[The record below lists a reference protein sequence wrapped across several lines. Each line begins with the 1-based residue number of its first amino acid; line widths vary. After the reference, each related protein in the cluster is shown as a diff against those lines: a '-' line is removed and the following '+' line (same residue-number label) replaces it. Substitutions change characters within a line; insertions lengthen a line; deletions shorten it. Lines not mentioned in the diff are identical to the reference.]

1 MEEEIKKK
9 KHPILKVILRILLII
24 LIIVVLFVGG
34 FIGYSTF
41 KNGWGLQGM
50 LKTMV
55 GSTVKNPEE
64 LGDLRV
70 LILGVSEDI
79 STPLTDT
86 IMVASYNP
94 ATQKATLLSIP
105 RDTFVGTSKLRA
117 DSYDKINAIYQKEGP
132 EGTLKRVNKL
142 TGLDLKYY
150 VVISNNALVELVDEI
165 GGVEFNVPID
175 MYYTSKRQNLYINLK
190 KGKQKLNGE
199 QAEGLVRFRK
209 SNSNTTY
216 PAEYGNDDF
225 GRMRTQREF
234 IKAVAKQTLQ
244 AKNITKIGD
253 LIDIVKRNVKTNI
266 KDWNEVKEYI
276 PYAVE
281 FNTDNL
287 QSENIPGDSTRI
299 PAGTGLWF
307 FLADETKTEKL
318 VKELYKNEKTKDEEA
333 EGSSQDNNS
342 SASTGSNTSE
352 NTVSSS
358 SNTST
363 NTSSSSNS
371 NTSSSSSSSNTNS
384 NTTSNANSNKSNS
397 KIKVEI
403 LNGSGDSKLLTKAK
417 EALKQEGYNV
427 YKTGKTSTTQ
437 VTTIINKAKLSES
450 EISDLKSTLGTGV
463 ISSSSATSKVDV
475 TIILGKDYN
484 K

>member
-1 MEEEIKKK
+1 MKDEMNKK
-9 KHPILKVILRILLII
+9 KHPILKGILKIFLIIII
-24 LIIVVLFVGG
+24 LIVLFVGG

-41 KNGWGLQGM
+41 KNGWGFQGM
-50 LKTMV
+50 IKTMV
-55 GSTVKNPEE
+55 GSTVKNPDE
-64 LGDLRV
+64 LGNLQV

-79 STPLTDT
+79 LTPLTDT

-94 ATQKATLLSIP
+94 ASQKATLLSIP

-117 DSYDKINAIYQKEGP
+117 DSYDKINAIYQKDGP
-132 EGTLKRVNKL
+132 EGTLKKVNAL

-165 GGVEFNVPID
+165 GGVEFDVPIN
-175 MYYTSKRQNLYINLK
+175 MYYTSKKQGLYINLK

-225 GRMRTQREF
+225 GRMRTQRDF
-234 IKAVAKQTLQ
+234 IKAVAKQTLK

-266 KDWNEVKEYI
+266 KDWNQIKEYI
-276 PYAVE
+276 PYVVE
-281 FNTDNL
+281 FDTDNL

-307 FLADETKTEKL
+307 FLADEKKTEEL
-318 VKELYKNEKTKDEEA
+318 VEELFKNEKTKDETE
-333 EGSSQDNNS
+333 EDGTDTNNS
-342 SASTGSNTSE
+342 SNSTATS
-352 NTVSSS
+352 SK
-358 SNTST
+358 T
-363 NTSSSSNS
+363 NTSSNS
-371 NTSSSSSSSNTNS
+371 ANATSSTK
-384 NTTSNANSNKSNS
+384 TTSDLQKDKQDKS

-403 LNGSGDSKLLTKAK
+403 LNGSGDSNLLTKATK
-417 EALKQEGYNV
+417 ALKNEGYNV

-437 VTTIINKAKLSES
+437 VTTIINKANLSEETTS
-450 EISDLKSTLGTGV
+450 NLKSTLGTGV
-463 ISSSSATSKVDV
+463 ISSSSRASKVDV
-475 TIILGKDYN
+475 TIILGKDY

>member
-1 MEEEIKKK
+1 MEEENKKR
-9 KHPILKVILRILLII
+9 KHPILRVILRLLLII

-55 GSTVKNPEE
+55 GSTVKDPEE

-142 TGLDLKYY
+142 TGLNLKHY

-175 MYYTSKRQNLYINLK
+175 MYYTSKKQNLYINLK
-190 KGKQKLNGE
+190 KGKQKLNGK

-225 GRMRTQREF
+225 GRMKTQREF

-244 AKNITKIGD
+244 AKNITKIGE

-318 VKELYKNEKTKDEEA
+318 VKELYKNEKTKDEET
-333 EGSSQDNNS
+333 EGSSKDSDNS
-342 SASTGSNTSE
+342 VSTDSNTST
-352 NTVSSS
+352 NSSTSSSSS

-363 NTSSSSNS
+363 NSSSSSSNS
-371 NTSSSSSSSNTNS
+371 NT
-384 NTTSNANSNKSNS
+384 NTTSNSNKSNS

-417 EALKQEGYNV
+417 DALKQEGYNV

-463 ISSSSATSKVDV
+463 VSSSSATSKVDV

>member
-1 MEEEIKKK
+1 MKDEMKKK
-9 KHPILKVILRILLII
+9 KHPILRKIGKFFLI
-24 LIIVVLFVGG
+24 LIIIIVLFIGG

-41 KNGWGLQGM
+41 KNGWGLKGM

-55 GSTVKNPEE
+55 GSTVSTPEE
-64 LGDLRV
+64 LGDLQV

-105 RDTFVGTSKLRA
+105 RDTFVGASKLRA
-117 DSYDKINAIYQKEGP
+117 DSYDKINAIYQKEGA
-132 EGTLKRVNKL
+132 EGTLEKVNTL
-142 TGLDLKYY
+142 TGLNLKYY

-165 GGVEFNVPID
+165 GGVEFDVPID
-175 MYYTSKRQNLYINLK
+175 MNYTSRKQGLYINLK
-190 KGKQKLNGE
+190 KGKQKLNGD

-225 GRMRTQREF
+225 GRMRTQRDF

-266 KDWNEVKEYI
+266 KDWNQIKEYI
-276 PYAVE
+276 PYVVE
-281 FNTDNL
+281 FDTDNL

-307 FLADETKTEKL
+307 FLADKNKTEEL
-318 VKELYKNEKTKDEEA
+318 VEELFKNEKTKDGET
-333 EGSSQDNNS
+333 DNTDTNS
-342 SASTGSNTSE
+342 TNET
-352 NTVSSS
+352 SSS
-358 SNTST
+358 TTNTST
-363 NTSSSSNS
+363 NTASNSGSNTSSNS
-371 NTSSSSSSSNTNS
+371 NSSPDSKT
-384 NTTSNANSNKSNS
+384 KENS

-403 LNGSGDSKLLTKAK
+403 LNGSGDSSLLTKAK
-417 EALKQEGYNV
+417 DALKKEGYNV

-437 VTTIINKAKLSES
+437 VTTIINKAKLSEND
-450 EISDLKSTLGTGV
+450 ISNIKSTLGTGV
-463 ISSSSATSKVDV
+463 ISSSSVTSKVDV
-475 TIILGKDYN
+475 TIIIGKDY

>member
-1 MEEEIKKK
+1 
-9 KHPILKVILRILLII
+9 
-24 LIIVVLFVGG
+24 
-34 FIGYSTF
+34 
-41 KNGWGLQGM
+41 
-50 LKTMV
+50 MV
-55 GSTVKNPEE
+55 GSTVKNPDE
-64 LGDLRV
+64 LGNLQV

-94 ATQKATLLSIP
+94 ASQKATLLSIP

-117 DSYDKINAIYQKEGP
+117 DSYDKINAIYQKDGP
-132 EGTLKRVNKL
+132 EGTLKKVNAL

-165 GGVEFNVPID
+165 GGVEFDVPIN
-175 MYYTSKRQNLYINLK
+175 MYYTSKKQGLYINLK

-225 GRMRTQREF
+225 GRMRTQRDF
-234 IKAVAKQTLQ
+234 IKAVAKQTLK

-266 KDWNEVKEYI
+266 KDWNQIKEYI
-276 PYAVE
+276 PYVVE
-281 FNTDNL
+281 FDTDNL

-307 FLADETKTEKL
+307 FLADEKKTEEL
-318 VKELYKNEKTKDEEA
+318 VEELFKNEKTKDETE
-333 EGSSQDNNS
+333 EDGTDTNNS
-342 SASTGSNTSE
+342 SNSTA
-352 NTVSSS
+352 
-358 SNTST
+358 
-363 NTSSSSNS
+363 TSS
-371 NTSSSSSSSNTNS
+371 TK
-384 NTTSNANSNKSNS
+384 TTSDSQKDKQDKS

-403 LNGSGDSKLLTKAK
+403 LNGSGDSNLLTKATK
-417 EALKQEGYNV
+417 ALKNEGYNV

-437 VTTIINKAKLSES
+437 VTTIINKANLSEETTS
-450 EISDLKSTLGTGV
+450 NLKSTLGTGV
-463 ISSSSATSKVDV
+463 ISSSSRASKVDV
-475 TIILGKDYN
+475 TIILGKDY

>member
-1 MEEEIKKK
+1 MKEENKK
-9 KHPILKVILRILLII
+9 KHPFLRRIGKFFLII
-24 LIIVVLFVGG
+24 IIILVLFIGG

-41 KNGWGLQGM
+41 KNGWGLTGM
-50 LKTMV
+50 IKTMV
-55 GSTVKNPEE
+55 GSTVSNPEE
-64 LGDLRV
+64 LGDLQV

-105 RDTFVGTSKLRA
+105 RDTFVGTSRARA
-117 DSYDKINAIYQKEGP
+117 DSYDKINAIYQKDGA
-132 EGTLKRVNKL
+132 EGTLEKVNTL

-165 GGVEFNVPID
+165 GGVEFDVPMD
-175 MYYTSKRQNLYINLK
+175 MYYTSKKQGLYINLK

-216 PAEYGNDDF
+216 SAEYGNDDF

-234 IKAVAKQTLQ
+234 IKAVAKQTLR

-266 KDWNEVKEYI
+266 KDWNQIKEYI
-276 PYAVE
+276 PYVVE
-281 FNTDNL
+281 FNTDNI
-287 QSENIPGDSTRI
+287 QSENIPGDSARI

-307 FLADETKTEKL
+307 FLADKNKTEEL
-318 VKELYKNEKTKDEEA
+318 VEELFKNEKTKDGEEESGNTTA
-333 EGSSQDNNS
+333 NS
-342 SASTGSNTSE
+342 TSTE
-352 NTVSSS
+352 N
-358 SNTST
+358 NTST
-363 NTSSSSNS
+363 NSNS
-371 NTSSSSSSSNTNS
+371 NTSSNTSSNSSSESKTKE
-384 NTTSNANSNKSNS
+384 NKS

-403 LNGSGDSKLLTKAK
+403 LNGSGDSSLLAKAK
-417 EALKQEGYNV
+417 EALKKEGYNV

-437 VTTIINKAKLSES
+437 VTTIINKSKLSENITS
-450 EISDLKSTLGTGV
+450 NLKETLGTGV
-463 ISSSSATSKVDV
+463 ISSSAASSNVDV
-475 TIILGKDYN
+475 TIILGKDY
-484 K
+484 KK

>member
-1 MEEEIKKK
+1 MKR
-9 KHPILKVILRILLII
+9 ILKFFLII
-24 LIIVVLFVGG
+24 IIIIVLFVGG

-41 KNGWGLQGM
+41 KNGWGLKGM
-50 LKTMV
+50 IKTMV
-55 GSTVKNPEE
+55 GSTVNDPEQ
-64 LGDLRV
+64 LGNLQV

-94 ATQKATLLSIP
+94 ASQKATLLSIP
-105 RDTFVGTSKLRA
+105 RDTFVGESKLRA
-117 DSYDKINAIYQKEGP
+117 DSYDKINAIYQKDGA
-132 EGTLKRVNKL
+132 EGTLKKVNAL
-142 TGLDLKYY
+142 TGLNLKYY

-165 GGVEFNVPID
+165 GGVEFDVPIN
-175 MYYTSKRQNLYINLK
+175 MYYTSKKQGLYINLK

-225 GRMRTQREF
+225 GRMRTQRDF
-234 IKAVAKQTLQ
+234 IKAVAKQTLK

-266 KDWNEVKEYI
+266 KDWEQIKEYI

-281 FNTDNL
+281 FDTDNL

-307 FLADETKTEKL
+307 FLADEDKTEKL
-318 VKELYKNEKTKDEEA
+318 VEELFKNEEKI
-333 EGSSQDNNS
+333 EGESENS
-342 SASTGSNTSE
+342 SNDGNSADTNSMEKTN
-352 NTVSSS
+352 
-358 SNTST
+358 ST
-363 NTSSSSNS
+363 NSKT
-371 NTSSSSSSSNTNS
+371 TNKETS
-384 NTTSNANSNKSNS
+384 NTTSKDTTTKKETS

-403 LNGSGDSKLLTKAK
+403 LNGSGDSKLLTKATN
-417 EALKQEGYNV
+417 ALKEKGYNV

-437 VTTIINKAKLSES
+437 VTTIINKSKLSED
-450 EISDLKSTLGTGV
+450 EISNLKSTLGTGV
-463 ISSSSATSKVDV
+463 VSSSSLTSKVDV

>member
-1 MEEEIKKK
+1 MREEIKKK
-9 KHPILKVILRILLII
+9 KHPFLRRIGKIFLIVIILL
-24 LIIVVLFVGG
+24 VLFIGG

-41 KNGWGLQGM
+41 KNGWGLTGM

-55 GSTVKNPEE
+55 GSTVSTPEE
-64 LGDLRV
+64 LGDLQV
-70 LILGVSEDI
+70 LILGISEDI

-105 RDTFVGTSKLRA
+105 RDTFVGTSRARA
-117 DSYDKINAIYQKEGP
+117 DSYDKINAIYQKEGA
-132 EGTLKRVNKL
+132 EGTLKRINTL

-165 GGVEFNVPID
+165 GGVEFDVPMD
-175 MYYTSKRQNLYINLK
+175 MYYTSKKQGLYINLK
-190 KGKQKLNGE
+190 KGKQKLNGD

-216 PAEYGNDDF
+216 SAEYGNDDF
-225 GRMRTQREF
+225 GRMRTQRDF
-234 IKAVAKQTLQ
+234 IKAVAKQTLK

-266 KDWNEVKEYI
+266 KDWNQIKEYI
-276 PYAVE
+276 PYVVE
-281 FNTDNL
+281 FNTDNI
-287 QSENIPGDSTRI
+287 QSENIPGESARI

-307 FLADETKTEKL
+307 FLADKNKTESL
-318 VKELYKNEKTKDEEA
+318 VEELFKNEKTKDGETEETD
-333 EGSSQDNNS
+333 E
-342 SASTGSNTSE
+342 
-352 NTVSSS
+352 

-363 NTSSSSNS
+363 NTNSSTSSNS
-371 NTSSSSSSSNTNS
+371 NSNSSTNTSSYSSQNS
-384 NTTSNANSNKSNS
+384 TANSNSDTETKENKS

-403 LNGSGDSKLLTKAK
+403 LNGSGDSNLLTKAK
-417 EALKQEGYNV
+417 EALKKEGYNV

-437 VTTIINKAKLSES
+437 VTTIINKSKLSENLTS
-450 EISDLKSTLGTGV
+450 NIKSILGTGV
-463 ISSSSATSKVDV
+463 ISSSAASSKVDV
-475 TIILGKDYN
+475 TIILGKDY
-484 K
+484 KK

>member
-1 MEEEIKKK
+1 MKEEKKKK
-9 KHPILKVILRILLII
+9 KHPILRGILKFLLII
-24 LIIVVLFVGG
+24 ILLLILFVGG
-34 FIGYSTF
+34 FIGYSTY
-41 KNGWGLQGM
+41 KNGWGIKGM
-50 LKTMV
+50 LKTAV
-55 GSTVKNPEE
+55 GSTVESPEE
-64 LGDLRV
+64 LGELRA

-86 IMVASYNP
+86 IMIASYNP
-94 ATQKATLLSIP
+94 STQKATLLSIP
-105 RDTFVGTSKLRA
+105 RDTFVGTSKIRA
-117 DSYDKINAIYQKEGP
+117 NSYDKINAIYQKEGA

-142 TGLDLKYY
+142 TGLDIKYY
-150 VVISNNALVELVDEI
+150 VVVSNNALVELVDEI

-175 MYYTSKRQNLYINLK
+175 MYYTSKRQGLYINLK

-225 GRMRTQREF
+225 GRMRTQRDF
-234 IKAVAKQTLQ
+234 IKAVAKQTLK
-244 AKNITKIGD
+244 AKNITKIGE

-266 KDWNEVKEYI
+266 KDWNQVKEYI

-281 FNTDNL
+281 FDTDNI

-307 FLADETKTEKL
+307 FLADEVKTEEL
-318 VKELYKNEKTKDEEA
+318 VEELFKNEKINDSEKTEE
-333 EGSSQDNNS
+333 
-342 SASTGSNTSE
+342 TE
-352 NTVSSS
+352 NTVT
-358 SNTST
+358 NKTTS
-363 NTSSSSNS
+363 
-371 NTSSSSSSSNTNS
+371 S
-384 NTTSNANSNKSNS
+384 NTTSNKKTSNTASTDNS
-397 KIKVEI
+397 KIKVEL
-403 LNGSGDSKLLTKAK
+403 LNGSGDSALLKKATN
-417 EALKQEGYNV
+417 ALKQEGYNV

-437 VTTIINKAKLSES
+437 VTTIINKSKLSDNITS
-450 EISDLKSTLGTGV
+450 NIKTTLGTGV
-463 ISSSSATSKVDV
+463 ISSSSTSSKVDV